1 MGSEMCIR
9 DRSKIQRGIG
19 MIEAL
24 LWGLG
29 LVLVIEGLVYAL
41 APFLVESM
49 LKQLEELPLSA
60 RRRFGGMTA
69 LLGAVILLVVS
80 KYMT

>member
-1 MGSEMCIR
+1 
-9 DRSKIQRGIG
+9 

-49 LKQLEELPLSA
+49 LKQLEDLPLRA

>member
-1 MGSEMCIR
+1 
-9 DRSKIQRGIG
+9 

-49 LKQLEELPLSA
+49 LKQLEDLPLSA
-60 RRRFGGMTA
+60 RRRLGGMTA